1 MTHYLEQ
8 IDDESF
14 AREVLGSDVPY
25 LLDFGAV
32 WCAPCSA
39 LEPILEELAREQH
52 GRLRVGKIDIDD
64 SPLIASQ
71 LGIRGAPTLVLFR
84 SGREVAR
91 RLGLIP
97 KRALL
102 ELASAGDASARPSA
116 G

>member
-1 MTHYLEQ
+1 MSQYLEK

-14 AREVLGSDVPY
+14 AREVLGSNLPF

-32 WCAPCSA
+32 WCAPCRA

-64 SPLIASQ
+64 SSLIASR

-84 SGREVAR
+84 SGKEVAR
-91 RLGLIP
+91 RIGLIP

-102 ELASAGDASARPSA
+102 ELVGAGDAAGRVSA